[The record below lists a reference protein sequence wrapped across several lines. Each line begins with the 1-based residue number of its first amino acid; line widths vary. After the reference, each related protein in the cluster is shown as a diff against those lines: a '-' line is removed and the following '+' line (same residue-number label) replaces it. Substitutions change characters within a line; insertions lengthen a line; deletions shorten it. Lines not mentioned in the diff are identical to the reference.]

1 MLGKKKKSIPSLDRR
16 ILRELFRFV
25 KPYQRIFHLLI
36 VLTLTLGVIGP
47 IRPFLVQYTL
57 DHYIASKDYPG
68 LVSMTIGLLI
78 LLVIQVLVQ
87 YYLTYLS
94 YWLGQHIAKDLRV
107 QIYTHTTRLKTSFY
121 QKTPIGRLVTRNISD
136 TEMIVNVFSEGL
148 ATLLADLLQLL
159 AVVAFM
165 VYLDWRL
172 ALLSLAILPLL
183 SLSVY
188 LLKERLNATYKRV
201 SDAVAQLNTFVQ
213 VRLTG
218 MSIVQIFNRE
228 HQELAQF
235 EALNAI
241 HRNAHNKSVLYYA
254 LYFPVLEILRAIGI
268 SLVIWY
274 GAHGAI
280 KGHISLG
287 KLTAFLMYLTIF
299 FRPLYYLA
307 ERFNTL
313 QMGLVSA
320 DRIIRL
326 LENNEQVKNPG
337 TYRPECVQGAI
348 TFDKVWFAYEGED
361 YILKNVSFHIQA
373 RQSLAIVG
381 ATGAG
386 KSTIANLLER
396 FYDAQQG
403 MITLDGTNILDY
415 DIRVLRQNIGLV
427 LQDVFL
433 FSTSIHENITLGN
446 KEISRERVIEAAQ
459 LVGLDDFIQRLP
471 GGYDYNVQEG
481 GMTLSMGQRQ
491 LLAFARVLV
500 YDPCILIL
508 DEATASMDTE
518 TEALIQKA
526 TARLLQS
533 RTAIIIAHRLATIR
547 HADKI
552 IVLDQGE
559 VREEGTHGDLLAQNG
574 AYAALYNTQYQA
586 A

>member
-94 YWLGQHIAKDLRV
+94 DWLGQHIAKDLRV

-241 HRNAHNKSVLYYA
+241 HRNAHNKR
-254 LYFPVLEILRAIGI
+254 F
-268 SLVIWY
+268 Y
-274 GAHGAI
+274 G
-280 KGHISLG
+280 L
-287 KLTAFLMYLTIF
+287 
-299 FRPLYYLA
+299 
-307 ERFNTL
+307 
-313 QMGLVSA
+313 LVS
-320 DRIIRL
+320 
-326 LENNEQVKNPG
+326 
-337 TYRPECVQGAI
+337 
-348 TFDKVWFAYEGED
+348 VW
-361 YILKNVSFHIQA
+361 
-373 RQSLAIVG
+373 
-381 ATGAG
+381 
-386 KSTIANLLER
+386 
-396 FYDAQQG
+396 
-403 MITLDGTNILDY
+403 
-415 DIRVLRQNIGLV
+415 
-427 LQDVFL
+427 
-433 FSTSIHENITLGN
+433 
-446 KEISRERVIEAAQ
+446 
-459 LVGLDDFIQRLP
+459 
-471 GGYDYNVQEG
+471 
-481 GMTLSMGQRQ
+481 
-491 LLAFARVLV
+491 
-500 YDPCILIL
+500 
-508 DEATASMDTE
+508 
-518 TEALIQKA
+518 
-526 TARLLQS
+526 
-533 RTAIIIAHRLATIR
+533 
-547 HADKI
+547 
-552 IVLDQGE
+552 
-559 VREEGTHGDLLAQNG
+559 
-574 AYAALYNTQYQA
+574 
-586 A
+586 